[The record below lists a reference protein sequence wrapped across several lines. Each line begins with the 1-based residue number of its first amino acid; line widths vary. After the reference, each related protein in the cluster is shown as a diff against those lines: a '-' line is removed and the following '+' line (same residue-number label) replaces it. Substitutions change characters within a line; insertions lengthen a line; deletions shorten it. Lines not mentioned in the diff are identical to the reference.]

1 MLFVQVETYQQFIDD
16 ALGEILEEHYKDLAL
31 NQDKVPLDPQLHVYR
46 EREKK
51 GELLVM
57 AMREAPEGVT
67 GGNSG
72 ELAGYFIGFIAPGLH
87 YQTCLTCTMDIFYVR
102 PKFRDNL
109 LAGRRLFKAV
119 ERELKTRGVD
129 RWFVGTKLNKDVGRL
144 FETLKFV
151 PVEMYYAKWLGE

>member
-16 ALGEILEEHYKDLAL
+16 ALGEILEEQYEDLAL
-31 NQDKVPLDPQLHVYR
+31 NKDKVPLDPQLHIYR
-46 EREKK
+46 EREEK

-57 AMREAPEGVT
+57 SMRQRHQL
-67 GGNSG
+67 GGG
-72 ELAGYFIGFIAPGLH
+72 FDDELAGYFIGFIAPGLH

-109 LAGRRLFKAV
+109 LAGRRLFRAV
-119 ERELKTRGVD
+119 EKELKTRGVD

-144 FETLKFV
+144 FESLKFE
-151 PVEMYYAKWLGE
+151 PVEMYYAKWLGK

>member
-1 MLFVQVETYQQFIDD
+1 MLSVTVENYQSFIDD
-16 ALGEILEEHYKDLAL
+16 AMDEILEEHYEDLAL
-31 NQDKVPLDPQLHVYR
+31 NQDKVPLDPQFHVYR

-57 AMREAPEGVT
+57 CMREDK
-67 GGNSG
+67 

-109 LAGRRLFKAV
+109 LAGRRLFRAV
-119 ERELKTRGVD
+119 ERELRARSVA

-144 FETLKFV
+144 FESLKFT
-151 PVEMYYAKWLGE
+151 PVEMYYSKWLGD

>member
-1 MLFVQVETYQQFIDD
+1 MLYVQVETYQQFIDD
-16 ALGEILEEHYKDLAL
+16 ALGEILEEHYEDLAL
-31 NQDKVPLDPQLHVYR
+31 NQDKVPLDPQLNVYR
-46 EREKK
+46 EREEC

-57 AMREAPEGVT
+57 SMREK
-67 GGNSG
+67 GND

-144 FETLKFV
+144 FDSLKFV

>member
-16 ALGEILEEHYKDLAL
+16 ALGEILEEHYEDLAL

-46 EREKK
+46 EREEK

-57 AMREAPEGVT
+57 SMRSDEPPFED
-67 GGNSG
+67 

-119 ERELKTRGVD
+119 ERGLKTRGVD

-144 FETLKFV
+144 FESLNFE
-151 PVEMYYAKWLGE
+151 PVEMYYAKWLGD

>member
-1 MLFVQVETYQQFIDD
+1 MLYVQVETYQQFIDD
-16 ALGEILEEHYKDLAL
+16 ALGEILAEHYEDLAL
-31 NQDKVPLDPQLHVYR
+31 NQDKVPLDPQFHVYR
-46 EREKK
+46 EREKA

-57 AMREAPEGVT
+57 SMREKDT
-67 GGNSG
+67 D

-144 FETLKFV
+144 FESLKFE